1 MVNKL
6 VAAAETDTAA
16 EADGAWFEYN
26 PRGDTPFR
34 VKLARSGT
42 SNSAF
47 TQAMEKRVR
56 PFRVGV
62 RDNNAK
68 IPPEVERKINAE
80 VFANHVVKDWNEED
94 VGAPFSVDACIEA
107 FKAAPDFLA
116 WVMGASSTADSFRK
130 QIIEE
135 NAGN

>member
-34 VKLARSGT
+34 VKLARAGAA
-42 SNSAF
+42 NAAF
-47 TQAMEKRVR
+47 TAAMEKRIR

-62 RDNNAK
+62 RNSDAK
-68 IPPEVERKINAE
+68 IPPEIARKIDVE
-80 VFANHVVKDWNEED
+80 VYANHVVKDWNAED
-94 VGAPFSVDACIEA
+94 VGVPFSVDACIEA

-116 WVMGASSTADSFRK
+116 WVMASSTNADSFRR
-130 QIIEE
+130 QMIED